1 MAKWLAAFMDEGLA
15 EWKCQIKKMVLWC
28 LAKVSNI
35 HDLPKTALS
44 EIQKTSNEALNAI
57 MDGYAIA
64 DYTKKIFTSHL
75 AALPGWT
82 DIITVQH
89 LILHGNKNIL
99 LP

>member
-1 MAKWLAAFMDEGLA
+1 MI
-15 EWKCQIKKMVLWC
+15 QIYQKQPLVK
-28 LAKVSNI
+28 S
-35 HDLPKTALS
+35 
-44 EIQKTSNEALNAI
+44 QKTSNEALNAI

-64 DYTKKIFTSHL
+64 DYTKIFTSHL

-82 DIITVQH
+82 DILITVQH